1 MLHSHSYFT
10 GDLSFLIESS
20 NQTALKTANQAI
32 TMQNNTTNLT
42 HKRVLGVA
50 IPIVLA
56 NATIPILGAVDTAV
70 VGQLGLAVPIGAV
83 GIGAII
89 ITAIYWLFGFLR
101 MGTTGLTAQAIGSGD
116 KSETS
121 ALLVRGIIIG
131 LVAGL
136 ILIITQV
143 PLFLG
148 ALQLSPAS
156 IEVEGLAQKYL
167 EIRVYSAPAAI
178 ALFGITGWLI
188 AKEKTREVLLL
199 QLALNGINIVLDLV
213 FVLKL
218 GWGVEGVAIATLI
231 AEWSGL
237 IFGLWL
243 AREGFNNGYW
253 KNWVQIFDRAR
264 LVKMAK
270 VNSDIM
276 IRSILLEIAFVSF
289 LFLGS
294 SFDDATLAANQ
305 VLIQFLNITAYALD
319 GFAFAAEALVG
330 QALGAKNRQLFR
342 KSVVMTS
349 QWGVGS
355 VILMALAFF
364 VFGNNII
371 NIMTTAE
378 DVRAVSYVYL
388 PWMVLAPLAGVAAW
402 MLDGIFI
409 GATRTAD
416 MRNMMFISFCIYLIA
431 LALLLPAYG
440 NHGLWASLII
450 FSIARGVTLGF
461 KYPALEGSIDLK

>member
-1 MLHSHSYFT
+1 
-10 GDLSFLIESS
+10 
-20 NQTALKTANQAI
+20 
-32 TMQNNTTNLT
+32 MQNNTTNLT

-264 LVKMAK
+264 LVQMAK

>member
-1 MLHSHSYFT
+1 
-10 GDLSFLIESS
+10 
-20 NQTALKTANQAI
+20 
-32 TMQNNTTNLT
+32 MQKNTTNLT

-136 ILIITQV
+136 ILIIAQV

-148 ALQLSPAS
+148 ALQVSPAS

-167 EIRVYSAPAAI
+167 QIRVYSAPAAI

-188 AKEKTREVLLL
+188 AKEKTRAVLIL
-199 QLALNGINIVLDLV
+199 QLLLNGINIILDLV
-213 FVLKL
+213 FVLEL
-218 GWGVEGVAIATLI
+218 GWGVEGVAIATVI

-264 LVKMAK
+264 LVQMAK

-276 IRSILLEIAFVSF
+276 IRSILLEIGFVSF

-330 QALGAKNRQLFR
+330 QALGAKNRPLFR
-342 KSVVMTS
+342 RAVIMTT
-349 QWGVGS
+349 QWGLGS

-364 VFGNNII
+364 VFGNSII
-371 NIMTTAE
+371 NVMTTAE
-378 DVRAVSYVYL
+378 DVRVVSYEYL
-388 PWMVLAPLAGVAAW
+388 PWMVAAPLAGVAAW

-431 LALLLPAYG
+431 LALLLPSYG

-461 KYPALEGSIDLK
+461 KYPALEKSSGN

>member
-1 MLHSHSYFT
+1 
-10 GDLSFLIESS
+10 
-20 NQTALKTANQAI
+20 
-32 TMQNNTTNLT
+32 MQNNSTALS

-131 LVAGL
+131 MVAGL
-136 ILIITQV
+136 ILIVTQV
-143 PLFLG
+143 PVFLG

-156 IEVEGLAQKYL
+156 IEVEDLAQKYL
-167 EIRVYSAPAAI
+167 QIRVYSAPAAI

-188 AKEKTREVLLL
+188 AKEKTRAVLLL
-199 QLALNGINIVLDLV
+199 QLVLNGINIVLDLV

-243 AREGFNNGYW
+243 VREGFNNSYW
-253 KNWVQIFDRAR
+253 KNWTQIFDRVR
-264 LVKMAK
+264 LVQMAK
-270 VNSDIM
+270 VNGDIM
-276 IRSILLEIAFVSF
+276 IRSILLEIGFVSF

-294 SFDDATLAANQ
+294 SFNDATLAANQ
-305 VLIQFLNITAYALD
+305 ILIQFLSIAVHALD
-319 GFAFAAEALVG
+319 GFAFAAETLVG
-330 QALGAKNRQLFR
+330 QALGAKNRPLFR
-342 KSVVMTS
+342 RAVVMTS
-349 QWGVGS
+349 QWGLGS
-355 VILMALAFF
+355 VALMALVFF
-364 VFGNNII
+364 VFGNSII

-378 DVRAVSYVYL
+378 DVRAVSNEYL
-388 PWMVLAPLAGVAAW
+388 PWIVLAPLAGVAAW

-416 MRNMMFISFCIYLIA
+416 MRNMMFISFCVYLIA
-431 LALLLPAYG
+431 LVLLLPSYG

-461 KYPALEGSIDLK
+461 KYPALEASVELK

>member
-1 MLHSHSYFT
+1 MQTNSP
-10 GDLSFLIESS
+10 GLS
-20 NQTALKTANQAI
+20 
-32 TMQNNTTNLT
+32 

-136 ILIITQV
+136 ILIMTQV

-156 IEVEGLAQKYL
+156 IEVEDLAQKYL
-167 EIRVYSAPAAI
+167 QIRVYSAPAAI

-188 AKEKTREVLLL
+188 AKEKTRAVLLL
-199 QLALNGINIVLDLV
+199 QLVLNGINIILDLV

-237 IFGLWL
+237 LFGLWL
-243 AREGFNNGYW
+243 VREGFNNNYW
-253 KNWVQIFDRAR
+253 KNWAQIFDRVR
-264 LVKMAK
+264 LMQMAK
-270 VNSDIM
+270 VNGDIM
-276 IRSILLEIAFVSF
+276 IRSILLEICFVSF

-294 SFDDATLAANQ
+294 SFNDATLAANQ
-305 VLIQFLNITAYALD
+305 ILIQFLSITVHALD
-319 GFAFAAEALVG
+319 GFAFAAETLVG
-330 QALGAKNRQLFR
+330 QALGSKNRTLFR
-342 KSVVMTS
+342 RSVLMTS
-349 QWGVGS
+349 QWGLGT

-364 VFGNNII
+364 VFGNSII

-378 DVRAVSYVYL
+378 DVRTISYEYL
-388 PWMVLAPLAGVAAW
+388 PWMVVAPLAGVAAW

-416 MRNMMFISFCIYLIA
+416 MRNMMFISFCVYLIA
-431 LALLLPAYG
+431 LAFLLPIYG

-461 KYPALEGSIDLK
+461 KYPALEKSSESK

>member
-1 MLHSHSYFT
+1 
-10 GDLSFLIESS
+10 
-20 NQTALKTANQAI
+20 
-32 TMQNNTTNLT
+32 
-42 HKRVLGVA
+42 VA

-131 LVAGL
+131 VVAGL
-136 ILIITQV
+136 ILIITQMPV
-143 PLFLG
+143 FLG

-156 IEVEGLAQKYL
+156 IEVEDLAQKYL
-167 EIRVYSAPAAI
+167 QIRVYSAPAAI

-188 AKEKTREVLLL
+188 AKEKTRAVLLL
-199 QLALNGINIVLDLV
+199 QLVLNGINIVLDLV

-243 AREGFNNGYW
+243 VREGFNNSYW
-253 KNWVQIFDRAR
+253 KNWAQIFDRVR
-264 LVKMAK
+264 LVQMAK
-270 VNSDIM
+270 VNGDIM
-276 IRSILLEIAFVSF
+276 IRSILLEIGFVSF

-294 SFDDATLAANQ
+294 SFNDATLAANQ
-305 VLIQFLNITAYALD
+305 ILIQFLSITVHALD
-319 GFAFAAEALVG
+319 GFAFAAETLVG
-330 QALGAKNRQLFR
+330 QALGSKNRPLFR
-342 KSVVMTS
+342 RAVVMTS
-349 QWGVGS
+349 QWGLGT
-355 VILMALAFF
+355 VILMALSFF
-364 VFGNNII
+364 VFGNSII

-378 DVRAVSYVYL
+378 DVRTVSYEYL
-388 PWMVLAPLAGVAAW
+388 PWMVAAPLAGVAAW

-416 MRNMMFISFCIYLIA
+416 MRNMMFISFCVYLIA
-431 LALLLPAYG
+431 LTILLPIYG

-461 KYPALEGSIDLK
+461 KYPALEASADLK

>member
-1 MLHSHSYFT
+1 
-10 GDLSFLIESS
+10 
-20 NQTALKTANQAI
+20 
-32 TMQNNTTNLT
+32 MQKNTTNLT

-136 ILIITQV
+136 ILIIAQF

-148 ALQLSPAS
+148 ALQVSPAS

-167 EIRVYSAPAAI
+167 QIRVYSAPAAI

-188 AKEKTREVLLL
+188 AKEKTRAVLIL
-199 QLALNGINIVLDLV
+199 QLLLNGINIILDLV

-218 GWGVEGVAIATLI
+218 GWGVEGVAIATVI

-264 LVKMAK
+264 LVQMAR

-276 IRSILLEIAFVSF
+276 IRSILLEIGFVSF

-330 QALGAKNRQLFR
+330 QALGAKNRHLFR

-364 VFGNNII
+364 VFGNSII
-371 NIMTTAE
+371 NVMTTAE

-416 MRNMMFISFCIYLIA
+416 MRNMMFISFCVYLIA
-431 LALLLPAYG
+431 LALLLPSYG

-461 KYPALEGSIDLK
+461 KYPALEKSSGN

>member
-1 MLHSHSYFT
+1 M
-10 GDLSFLIESS
+10 
-20 NQTALKTANQAI
+20 QTNSTS
-32 TMQNNTTNLT
+32 LT
-42 HKRVLGVA
+42 HKRVLSVA

-101 MGTTGLTAQAIGSGD
+101 MGTTGLTAQAVGSGD

-143 PLFLG
+143 PLFFG

-156 IEVEGLAQKYL
+156 LEVEGLAQKYL
-167 EIRVYSAPAAI
+167 QIRVYSAPAAI

-199 QLALNGINIVLDLV
+199 QVALNGINIVLDLV

-264 LVKMAK
+264 LVQMAK

-342 KSVVMTS
+342 RAVVMTS
-349 QWGVGS
+349 QWGLGS

-364 VFGNNII
+364 VFGNSII

-378 DVRAVSYVYL
+378 DVRVVSYEYL
-388 PWMVLAPLAGVAAW
+388 PWMVLAPLVGVAAW

-431 LALLLPAYG
+431 LVALLPQYG

>member
-1 MLHSHSYFT
+1 MQTNSK
-10 GDLSFLIESS
+10 DLS
-20 NQTALKTANQAI
+20 
-32 TMQNNTTNLT
+32 

-116 KSETS
+116 KPETS
-121 ALLVRGIIIG
+121 ALLVRGVIIG
-131 LVAGL
+131 FTAGL
-136 ILIITQV
+136 ILIIAQV
-143 PLFLG
+143 PIFLG

-156 IEVEGLAQKYL
+156 MEVESLAQKYL
-167 EIRVYSAPAAI
+167 QIRVYSAPAAI

-199 QLALNGINIVLDLV
+199 QLALNGINITLDLV

-253 KNWVQIFDRAR
+253 KNWIQIFDRVR
-264 LVKMAK
+264 LIQMAK

-276 IRSILLEIAFVSF
+276 IRSILLEIGFVSF

-305 VLIQFLNITAYALD
+305 VLIQFLHITAYALD

-330 QALGAKNRQLFR
+330 QALGAKNRPLFR
-342 KSVVMTS
+342 RAVIMTS
-349 QWGVGS
+349 QWGLGS

-364 VFGNNII
+364 VFGNSII
-371 NIMTTAE
+371 NIMTTAQ
-378 DVRAVSYVYL
+378 DVRTVGYEYL
-388 PWMVLAPLAGVAAW
+388 PWMVIAPLAGAAAW

-431 LALLLPAYG
+431 LALLLPSYG

-461 KYPALEGSIDLK
+461 KYPALEKSSEH

>member
-1 MLHSHSYFT
+1 MQTNFT
-10 GDLSFLIESS
+10 GLS
-20 NQTALKTANQAI
+20 
-32 TMQNNTTNLT
+32 

-70 VGQLGLAVPIGAV
+70 VGQLGLAAPIGAV

-116 KSETS
+116 KPETS

-136 ILIITQV
+136 VLIIAQV
-143 PLFLG
+143 PIFLG

-156 IEVEGLAQKYL
+156 MEVESLAQKYL
-167 EIRVYSAPAAI
+167 QIRVYSAPAAI

-199 QLALNGINIVLDLV
+199 QLALNGINITLDLV

-253 KNWVQIFDRAR
+253 KNWVQIFDRVR
-264 LVKMAK
+264 LIQMAK

-276 IRSILLEIAFVSF
+276 IRSILLEIGFVSF

-330 QALGAKNRQLFR
+330 QALGAKNRPLFR
-342 KSVVMTS
+342 RAVIMTS
-349 QWGVGS
+349 QWGLGS

-364 VFGNNII
+364 VFGNSII
-371 NIMTTAE
+371 NVMTTAE
-378 DVRAVSYVYL
+378 DVRVVSYEYL
-388 PWMVLAPLAGVAAW
+388 PWMVAAPLAGVAAW
-402 MLDGIFI
+402 MLDGVFI

-431 LALLLPAYG
+431 LALLLPSYG

-461 KYPALEGSIDLK
+461 KYPALEKSSGH

>member
-1 MLHSHSYFT
+1 M
-10 GDLSFLIESS
+10 
-20 NQTALKTANQAI
+20 QTNSTS
-32 TMQNNTTNLT
+32 LT

-50 IPIVLA
+50 VPIVLA

-101 MGTTGLTAQAIGSGD
+101 MVTTGLTAQAIGSGD

-121 ALLVRGIIIG
+121 ALLVRGIVIG

-199 QLALNGINIVLDLV
+199 QLVLNGINIVLDLI

-364 VFGNNII
+364 VFGNSII
-371 NIMTTAE
+371 NVMTTAE

-416 MRNMMFISFCIYLIA
+416 MRNMMFVSFCIYLIA

>member
-1 MLHSHSYFT
+1 
-10 GDLSFLIESS
+10 
-20 NQTALKTANQAI
+20 
-32 TMQNNTTNLT
+32 MQNNTTNLT
-42 HKRVLGVA
+42 HRRVLGVA

-136 ILIITQV
+136 ILIIAQV

-148 ALQLSPAS
+148 ALQISPAS

-167 EIRVYSAPAAI
+167 QIRVYSAPAAI

-188 AKEKTREVLLL
+188 AKEKTREILIL
-199 QLALNGINIVLDLV
+199 QLLLNGINILLDLV
-213 FVLKL
+213 FVLKI

-253 KNWVQIFDRAR
+253 RNWVQILDRAR
-264 LVKMAK
+264 LVQMAR

-276 IRSILLEIAFVSF
+276 IRSILLEIGFVSF

-330 QALGAKNRQLFR
+330 KALGAKNRLLFR
-342 KSVVMTS
+342 RSVVITS

-355 VILMALAFF
+355 VILMALAFYI
-364 VFGNNII
+364 FGESII
-371 NIMTTAE
+371 KVMTTAE
-378 DVRAVSYVYL
+378 DVRQVSYEYL
-388 PWMVLAPLAGVAAW
+388 PWMVLAPLVGVAAW

-416 MRNMMFISFCIYLIA
+416 MRNMMFISFCIYVIA
-431 LALLLPAYG
+431 LAVLLPKYG

-450 FSIARGVTLGF
+450 FSVARGITLGF
-461 KYPALEGSIDLK
+461 KYPRLEASSGSN

>member
-1 MLHSHSYFT
+1 M
-10 GDLSFLIESS
+10 
-20 NQTALKTANQAI
+20 QTNSTS
-32 TMQNNTTNLT
+32 LT

-50 IPIVLA
+50 VPIVLA

-121 ALLVRGIIIG
+121 ALLVRGIVIG

-188 AKEKTREVLLL
+188 AKEKTRAVLLL
-199 QLALNGINIVLDLV
+199 QLVLNGINIALDLV

-253 KNWVQIFDRAR
+253 KNWLQIFDRVR
-264 LVKMAK
+264 LIQMAK

-276 IRSILLEIAFVSF
+276 IRSILLEISFVSF

-330 QALGAKNRQLFR
+330 QALGAKNRPLFR
-342 KSVVMTS
+342 RAVVMTS
-349 QWGVGS
+349 QWGLGS

-364 VFGNNII
+364 VFGNSII
-371 NIMTTAE
+371 NIMTTAQ
-378 DVRAVSYVYL
+378 DVRTVGYEYL
-388 PWMVLAPLAGVAAW
+388 PWMVIAPLAGAAAW

-431 LALLLPAYG
+431 LAILLPKYG

-450 FSIARGVTLGF
+450 FSLARGITLGF
-461 KYPALEGSIDLK
+461 KYPRLEASVGPN

>member
-1 MLHSHSYFT
+1 MQTNFT
-10 GDLSFLIESS
+10 VLS
-20 NQTALKTANQAI
+20 
-32 TMQNNTTNLT
+32 

-70 VGQLGLAVPIGAV
+70 VGQLGLAAPIGAV

-116 KSETS
+116 KPETS

-136 ILIITQV
+136 VLIIAQV
-143 PLFLG
+143 PIFLG

-156 IEVEGLAQKYL
+156 MEVESLAQKYL
-167 EIRVYSAPAAI
+167 QIRVYSAPAAI

-199 QLALNGINIVLDLV
+199 QLALNGINITLDLV

-253 KNWVQIFDRAR
+253 KNWIQIFDRVR
-264 LVKMAK
+264 LIQMAK

-276 IRSILLEIAFVSF
+276 IRSILLEIGFVSF

-305 VLIQFLNITAYALD
+305 VLIQFLNISAYALD

-330 QALGAKNRQLFR
+330 QALGAKNRPLFR
-342 KSVVMTS
+342 RAVIMTS
-349 QWGVGS
+349 QWGLGS

-364 VFGNNII
+364 VFGNSII
-371 NIMTTAE
+371 NVMTTAE
-378 DVRAVSYVYL
+378 DVRVVSYEYL
-388 PWMVLAPLAGVAAW
+388 PWMVAAPLAGVAAW

-431 LALLLPAYG
+431 LAILLPSYG

-461 KYPALEGSIDLK
+461 KYPALEKSSEH

>member
-1 MLHSHSYFT
+1 
-10 GDLSFLIESS
+10 
-20 NQTALKTANQAI
+20 
-32 TMQNNTTNLT
+32 MQNNSTALS

-131 LVAGL
+131 VVAGL

-143 PLFLG
+143 PVFLG

-156 IEVEGLAQKYL
+156 IEVEDLAQKYL
-167 EIRVYSAPAAI
+167 QIRVYSAPAAI

-188 AKEKTREVLLL
+188 AKEKTRAVLLL
-199 QLALNGINIVLDLV
+199 QLVLNGINIVLDLV

-243 AREGFNNGYW
+243 VREGFNNSYW
-253 KNWVQIFDRAR
+253 KNWAQIFDRVR
-264 LVKMAK
+264 LVQMAK
-270 VNSDIM
+270 VNGDIM
-276 IRSILLEIAFVSF
+276 IRSILLEIGFVSF

-294 SFDDATLAANQ
+294 SFNDATLAANQ
-305 VLIQFLNITAYALD
+305 ILIQFLSITVHALD
-319 GFAFAAEALVG
+319 GFAFAAETLIG
-330 QALGAKNRQLFR
+330 QALGAKNRPLFR
-342 KSVVMTS
+342 RAVVMTS
-349 QWGVGS
+349 QWGLGT
-355 VILMALAFF
+355 VILMALSFF
-364 VFGNNII
+364 VFGNSII

-378 DVRAVSYVYL
+378 DVRTVSYEYL
-388 PWMVLAPLAGVAAW
+388 PWMVAAPLAGVAAW

-416 MRNMMFISFCIYLIA
+416 MRNMMFISFCVYLVA
-431 LALLLPAYG
+431 LAILLPIYG

-461 KYPALEGSIDLK
+461 KYPALEASAD

>member
-1 MLHSHSYFT
+1 MQTNSE
-10 GDLSFLIESS
+10 GLS
-20 NQTALKTANQAI
+20 
-32 TMQNNTTNLT
+32 
-42 HKRVLGVA
+42 HKRILGVA

-101 MGTTGLTAQAIGSGD
+101 MGTTGLTAQALGSGD

-121 ALLVRGIIIG
+121 ALLVRGILIG

-136 ILIITQV
+136 VLIVAQV
-143 PLFLG
+143 PLFFG

-156 IEVEGLAQKYL
+156 LEVEDLAQKYL
-167 EIRVYSAPAAI
+167 QIRVYSAPAAI

-188 AKEKTREVLLL
+188 AKEKTRAVLLL
-199 QLALNGINIVLDLV
+199 QLALNGINIILDLV

-253 KNWVQIFDRAR
+253 KNWVQIFNRVR
-264 LVKMAK
+264 LVQMAK
-270 VNSDIM
+270 VNGDIM
-276 IRSILLEIAFVSF
+276 VRSIMLEIGFVSF
-289 LFLGS
+289 LFLGA

-305 VLIQFLNITAYALD
+305 ILIQFLSIAVHALD
-319 GFAFAAEALVG
+319 GFAFAAETLVG
-330 QALGAKNRQLFR
+330 QALGAKNRPLFR
-342 KSVVMTS
+342 RAVVMTS
-349 QWGVGS
+349 QWGLGS
-355 VILMALAFF
+355 VALMALVFF
-364 VFGNNII
+364 VFGNSII

-378 DVRAVSYVYL
+378 DVRAVSNEYL
-388 PWMVLAPLAGVAAW
+388 PWIVLAPLAGVAAW

-416 MRNMMFISFCIYLIA
+416 MRNMMFISFCVYLIA
-431 LALLLPAYG
+431 LVLLLPSYG

-461 KYPALEGSIDLK
+461 KYPALEASVELK

>member
-1 MLHSHSYFT
+1 MQTNSK
-10 GDLSFLIESS
+10 DLS
-20 NQTALKTANQAI
+20 
-32 TMQNNTTNLT
+32 

-116 KSETS
+116 KPETS
-121 ALLVRGIIIG
+121 ALLVRGVIIG
-131 LVAGL
+131 FTAGL
-136 ILIITQV
+136 ILIIAQV
-143 PLFLG
+143 PIFLG

-156 IEVEGLAQKYL
+156 MEVESLAQKYL
-167 EIRVYSAPAAI
+167 QIRVYSAPAAI

-188 AKEKTREVLLL
+188 AKEKTRAVLLL
-199 QLALNGINIVLDLV
+199 QLVLNGINIALDLV

-253 KNWVQIFDRAR
+253 KNWIQIFDRVR
-264 LVKMAK
+264 LIQMAK

-276 IRSILLEIAFVSF
+276 IRSILLEIGFVSF

-330 QALGAKNRQLFR
+330 QALGAKNRPLFR
-342 KSVVMTS
+342 RAVIMTS
-349 QWGVGS
+349 QWGLGS

-364 VFGNNII
+364 VFGNSII
-371 NIMTTAE
+371 NVMTTAE
-378 DVRAVSYVYL
+378 DVRVVSYEYL
-388 PWMVLAPLAGVAAW
+388 PWMVAAPLAGVAAW

-431 LALLLPAYG
+431 LALLLPSYG

-461 KYPALEGSIDLK
+461 KYPALEKSSEH

>member
-1 MLHSHSYFT
+1 MQTNSK
-10 GDLSFLIESS
+10 DLS
-20 NQTALKTANQAI
+20 
-32 TMQNNTTNLT
+32 

-70 VGQLGLAVPIGAV
+70 VGQLGLAAPIGAV

-116 KSETS
+116 KPETS

-136 ILIITQV
+136 VLIIAQV
-143 PLFLG
+143 PIFLG

-156 IEVEGLAQKYL
+156 MEVESLAQKYL
-167 EIRVYSAPAAI
+167 QIRVYSAPAAI

-199 QLALNGINIVLDLV
+199 QLALNGINITLDLV

-253 KNWVQIFDRAR
+253 KNWIQIFDRVR
-264 LVKMAK
+264 LIQMAK

-276 IRSILLEIAFVSF
+276 IRSILLEIGFVSF

-330 QALGAKNRQLFR
+330 QALGAKNRPLFR
-342 KSVVMTS
+342 RAVIMTS
-349 QWGVGS
+349 QWGLGS

-364 VFGNNII
+364 VFGNSII
-371 NIMTTAE
+371 NVMTTAE
-378 DVRAVSYVYL
+378 DVRVVSYEYL
-388 PWMVLAPLAGVAAW
+388 PWMVAAPLAGVAAW

-431 LALLLPAYG
+431 LALLLPNYG

-461 KYPALEGSIDLK
+461 KYPALEKSSEH

>member
-1 MLHSHSYFT
+1 M
-10 GDLSFLIESS
+10 
-20 NQTALKTANQAI
+20 
-32 TMQNNTTNLT
+32 
-42 HKRVLGVA
+42 A

-116 KSETS
+116 KPETS
-121 ALLVRGIIIG
+121 ALLVRGVIIG
-131 LVAGL
+131 FTAGL
-136 ILIITQV
+136 ILIIAQV
-143 PLFLG
+143 PIFLG

-156 IEVEGLAQKYL
+156 MEVESLAQKYL
-167 EIRVYSAPAAI
+167 QIRVYSAPAAI

-188 AKEKTREVLLL
+188 AKEKTRAVLLL
-199 QLALNGINIVLDLV
+199 QLALNGINIALDLV

-253 KNWVQIFDRAR
+253 KNWLQIFDRAR
-264 LVKMAK
+264 LMQMAK

-276 IRSILLEIAFVSF
+276 IRSILLEISFVSF

-330 QALGAKNRQLFR
+330 QALGAKNRPLFR
-342 KSVVMTS
+342 RAVVMTS
-349 QWGVGS
+349 QWGLGS

-364 VFGNNII
+364 VFGNSII
-371 NIMTTAE
+371 NIMTTAQ
-378 DVRAVSYVYL
+378 DVRTVGYEYL
-388 PWMVLAPLAGVAAW
+388 PWMVIAPLAGVAAW

-416 MRNMMFISFCIYLIA
+416 MRNMMFISFCVYLIA
-431 LALLLPAYG
+431 LAILLPKYG

-450 FSIARGVTLGF
+450 FSLARGITLGF
-461 KYPALEGSIDLK
+461 KYPRLEASVGPN

>member
-1 MLHSHSYFT
+1 MVSYEWAQQV
-10 GDLSFLIESS
+10 LP
-20 NQTALKTANQAI
+20 
-32 TMQNNTTNLT
+32 
-42 HKRVLGVA
+42 HKL
-50 IPIVLA
+50 
-56 NATIPILGAVDTAV
+56 
-70 VGQLGLAVPIGAV
+70 VG
-83 GIGAII
+83 
-89 ITAIYWLFGFLR
+89 F
-101 MGTTGLTAQAIGSGD
+101 GD
-116 KSETS
+116 KPETS

-136 ILIITQV
+136 VLIIAQV
-143 PLFLG
+143 PIFLG

-156 IEVEGLAQKYL
+156 MEVESLAQKYL
-167 EIRVYSAPAAI
+167 QIRVYSAPAAI

-199 QLALNGINIVLDLV
+199 QLALNGINITLDLV

-253 KNWVQIFDRAR
+253 KNWIQIFDRVR
-264 LVKMAK
+264 LIQMAQ

-276 IRSILLEIAFVSF
+276 IRSILLEIGFVSF

-330 QALGAKNRQLFR
+330 QALGAKNRPLFR
-342 KSVVMTS
+342 RAVIMTS
-349 QWGVGS
+349 QWGLGS

-364 VFGNNII
+364 VFGNSII
-371 NIMTTAE
+371 NVMTTAE
-378 DVRAVSYVYL
+378 DVRVVSYEYL
-388 PWMVLAPLAGVAAW
+388 PWMVAAPLAGVAAW

-431 LALLLPAYG
+431 LALLLPSYG
-440 NHGLWASLII
+440 NHGLWGSLII

-461 KYPALEGSIDLK
+461 KYPALEKSSGTLV

>member
-1 MLHSHSYFT
+1 MQTNFT
-10 GDLSFLIESS
+10 GLS
-20 NQTALKTANQAI
+20 
-32 TMQNNTTNLT
+32 

-70 VGQLGLAVPIGAV
+70 VGQLGLAAPIGAV

-116 KSETS
+116 SPEAS
-121 ALLVRGIIIG
+121 ALLVRGVIIG

-136 ILIITQV
+136 ILIIAQV
-143 PLFLG
+143 PIFLG

-156 IEVEGLAQKYL
+156 MEVESLAQKYL
-167 EIRVYSAPAAI
+167 QIRVYSAPAAI

-199 QLALNGINIVLDLV
+199 QLALNGINITLDLV

-253 KNWVQIFDRAR
+253 KNWIQIFDRVR
-264 LVKMAK
+264 LIQMAK

-276 IRSILLEIAFVSF
+276 IRSILLEIGFVSF

-330 QALGAKNRQLFR
+330 QALGAKNRPLFR
-342 KSVVMTS
+342 RAVIMTS
-349 QWGVGS
+349 QWGLGS

-364 VFGNNII
+364 VFGNSII
-371 NIMTTAE
+371 NVMTTAE
-378 DVRAVSYVYL
+378 DVRVVSYEYL
-388 PWMVLAPLAGVAAW
+388 PWMVAAPLAGVAAW

-431 LALLLPAYG
+431 LALLLPSYG

-461 KYPALEGSIDLK
+461 KYPALEKSSEH